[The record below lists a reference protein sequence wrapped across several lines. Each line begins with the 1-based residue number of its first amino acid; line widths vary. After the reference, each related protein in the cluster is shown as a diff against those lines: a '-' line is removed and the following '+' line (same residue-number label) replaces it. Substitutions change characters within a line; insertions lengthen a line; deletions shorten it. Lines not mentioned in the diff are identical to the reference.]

1 MAQNLQQYL
10 TTLRF
15 LLHDPNAVTFSDL
28 QLINCINLAR
38 DGVISDTASP
48 QALATI
54 VLFTGQEAYTFNT
67 ILAAV
72 QRVVGVQA
80 RAVQAI
86 LGVNFI
92 QATTLKQPLEPLP
105 WSTLNERYRL
115 NPINSL
121 PEAYAVLSL
130 ADTLYIE
137 PPPSGT
143 NFTAEIRCAYLGNN
157 LVQYTDVEMVVPS
170 PLAEALVP
178 LSAAKWAESF
188 NDDEDA
194 ANKFEEKYERQLMK
208 MAAAMPPYASSPY
221 SSNY

>member
-1 MAQNLQQYL
+1 VANLQSYL
-10 TTLRF
+10 TTTRF
-15 LLHDPNAVTFSDL
+15 LLHDPNAVTFSDA
-28 QLINCINLAR
+28 QLTNCINLGR
-38 DGVISDTASP
+38 DAVISDTASP
-48 QALATI
+48 QAIVTI
-54 VLFTGQEAYTFNT
+54 PLVSGQEAYSFNT
-67 ILAAV
+67 IL
-72 QRVVGVQA
+72 QGLQSLVGLQA

-92 QATTLKQPLEPLP
+92 QATTLKQPLAPLP

-121 PEAYAVLSL
+121 PEAFAVLSL

-137 PPPSGT
+137 PAPSGSIWS
-143 NFTAEIRCAYLGNN
+143 AEIRCAYLGNN

-178 LSAAKWAESF
+178 LQAAKWAQSF
-188 NDDEDA
+188 NDDEDSA
-194 ANKFEEKYERQLMK
+194 DKFEQKYERQLVK
-208 MAAAMPPYASSPY
+208 MAAAMPPYASAPY